1 MPAGADTTTTGAA
14 RRPFTMVT
22 ACRKA
27 APSPSDAPPNL
38 CTSTTGFLALI
49 PRAKRYHERVA

>member
-14 RRPFTMVT
+14 RRPCTMVT

-38 CTSTTGFLALI
+38 CTSMTVFFALI
-49 PRAKRYHERVA
+49 RRAKRYRMR